1 MQESRLFRIVYYL
14 LENGKATAP
23 ELAQK
28 FEVSIRT
35 IYRDIDAI
43 SSAGIPI
50 YAAQGKGGG
59 ISILSDYTL
68 EKSFFSEQEREQ
80 ILMALQGI
88 MATTGKTS
96 DELLTKLS
104 GLFQM
109 KFTKWIEVDFSDW
122 VQGKPQQN
130 TFVLIKNAIFQKK
143 VISFCYFN
151 SKGNNSKRNALPICL
166 VFKSKDWYLYA
177 FCLLRNDYRFFKL
190 TRIRQVE
197 MLSDT
202 FIGVSIQL
210 LNRDCLALPTGS
222 ATACKSIQDTVHIS
236 KDCIQKPIQGFSC
249 EGLTVIVHEFTVLP
263 GSPLIGSI
271 INDDLI
277 HIITFDLLIKNIT
290 KNLICGIRSQTD
302 DFIHGFFKKWNQL
315 LLGGFFLFTW
325 LLAFFLLQLFHHRC
339 LLFFTLTQ
347 SSQSVCYEQKT
358 EDY

>member
-151 SKGNNSKRNALPICL
+151 SKGNNSKRNARPICL

-202 FIGVSIQL
+202 F
-210 LNRDCLALPTGS
+210 T
-222 ATACKSIQDTVHIS
+222 QDFTPIRIEKQIHIEKTITVKLKFDRRIAFRVY
-236 KDCIQKPIQGFSC
+236 D
-249 EGLTVIVHEFTVLP
+249 EFT
-263 GSPLIGSI
+263 
-271 INDDLI
+271 D
-277 HIITFDLLIKNIT
+277 NIT
-290 KNLICGIRSQTD
+290 EDTQGNLYVQVNLPDNEILYSYLLSFAEYVEVLEPQCIRKQ
-302 DFIHGFFKKWNQL
+302 IKKR
-315 LLGGFFLFTW
+315 
-325 LLAFFLLQLFHHRC
+325 LQKMQEKYI
-339 LLFFTLTQ
+339 T
-347 SSQSVCYEQKT
+347 
-358 EDY
+358 

>member
-109 KFTKWIEVDFSDW
+109 KYTKWIEVDFSDW

-130 TFVLIKNAIFQKK
+130 TFDLIKNAIFQKK

-151 SKGNNSKRNALPICL
+151 SKGNNSKRNARPICL

-202 FIGVSIQL
+202 F
-210 LNRDCLALPTGS
+210 T
-222 ATACKSIQDTVHIS
+222 QDFTPIKIEKQIHIEKTITVKLKFDRRIAFRVY
-236 KDCIQKPIQGFSC
+236 D
-249 EGLTVIVHEFTVLP
+249 EFT
-263 GSPLIGSI
+263 
-271 INDDLI
+271 D
-277 HIITFDLLIKNIT
+277 NIT
-290 KNLICGIRSQTD
+290 EDTQGNLYVQVNLPDNEILYSYLLSFAEYVEVLEPQCIRKQ
-302 DFIHGFFKKWNQL
+302 IKKR
-315 LLGGFFLFTW
+315 
-325 LLAFFLLQLFHHRC
+325 LQKMQEKYI
-339 LLFFTLTQ
+339 T
-347 SSQSVCYEQKT
+347 
-358 EDY
+358 

>member
-68 EKSFFSEQEREQ
+68 EKSFLSEQEREQ

-104 GLFQM
+104 GLFQI
-109 KFTKWIEVDFSDW
+109 KYTKWIEVDFSDW

-130 TFVLIKNAIFQKK
+130 TFDLIKNAIFQKK

-151 SKGNNSKRNALPICL
+151 SKGNNSKRNARPICL

-202 FIGVSIQL
+202 F
-210 LNRDCLALPTGS
+210 T
-222 ATACKSIQDTVHIS
+222 QDFTPIRIEKQIHIEKTITVKLKFDRRIAFRVY
-236 KDCIQKPIQGFSC
+236 D
-249 EGLTVIVHEFTVLP
+249 EFT
-263 GSPLIGSI
+263 
-271 INDDLI
+271 D
-277 HIITFDLLIKNIT
+277 NIT
-290 KNLICGIRSQTD
+290 EDTQGNLYVQVNLPDNEILYSYLLSFAEYVEVLEPQCIRKQ
-302 DFIHGFFKKWNQL
+302 IKKR
-315 LLGGFFLFTW
+315 
-325 LLAFFLLQLFHHRC
+325 LQKMKEKYI
-339 LLFFTLTQ
+339 T
-347 SSQSVCYEQKT
+347 
-358 EDY
+358 

>member
-43 SSAGIPI
+43 SSVGIPI

-109 KFTKWIEVDFSDW
+109 KYTKWIEVDFSDW

-130 TFVLIKNAIFQKK
+130 TFDLIKNAIFQKK

-151 SKGNNSKRNALPICL
+151 SKGNNSKRNARPICL
-166 VFKSKDWYLYA
+166 VFKRKDWYLYA

-202 FIGVSIQL
+202 F
-210 LNRDCLALPTGS
+210 T
-222 ATACKSIQDTVHIS
+222 QDFTPIRIEKQIHIEKTITVKLKFDRRIAFRVY
-236 KDCIQKPIQGFSC
+236 D
-249 EGLTVIVHEFTVLP
+249 EFT
-263 GSPLIGSI
+263 
-271 INDDLI
+271 D
-277 HIITFDLLIKNIT
+277 NIT
-290 KNLICGIRSQTD
+290 EDTQGNLYVQVNLPDNEILYSYLLSFAEYVEVLEPQCIRKQ
-302 DFIHGFFKKWNQL
+302 IKKR
-315 LLGGFFLFTW
+315 
-325 LLAFFLLQLFHHRC
+325 LQKMQEKYI
-339 LLFFTLTQ
+339 T
-347 SSQSVCYEQKT
+347 
-358 EDY
+358 